1 MAAAS
6 HDGLMTGW
14 GHALAAAA
22 LLAAGVAC
30 AAEPQPWQL
39 ATGYRAEVFHTQNL
53 QQFAKEVGQATGG
66 ALKIEVHPNNQLVS
80 LGEIRAQV
88 ESGRLAAG
96 EVIMTSLVKEV
107 PSAGADSVPFIVGSY
122 EDAKRLWQNQR
133 PVIEQALAQRGL
145 VPLYAVPWPSQGL
158 YTARPIA
165 SVADLKGARMR
176 TYNATTVRIAELL
189 GAQPVDV
196 PMAEVG
202 KALAAGRMDS
212 MITSGVTGV
221 ENKVWDHLKYFYDI
235 KAWFPKNLVL
245 VNKARFEALT
255 PAQREAVRRAAQA
268 AEERGWAASEAASA
282 ASLRELA
289 AHGMRIESPGFEFR
303 NELRRYGDKFSIEW
317 VRATGQEASAIL
329 IPYYTAGVVKGAL
342 VTR

>member
-6 HDGLMTGW
+6 HVGLKAIGRR
-14 GHALAAAA
+14 LFAAA
-22 LLAAGVAC
+22 LLTAGC
-30 AAEPQPWQL
+30 ASAQTTQWQL
-39 ATGYRAEVFHTQNL
+39 ATGYRAEVFHTENL
-53 QQFAKEVGQATGG
+53 RQFARDVAAATGG
-66 ALKIEVHPNNQLVS
+66 ALQIQVRPNAELAK
-80 LGEIRAQV
+80 LGEIRAKV
-88 ESGRLAAG
+88 EAGEVAAG
-96 EVIMTSLVKEV
+96 EVIMTSLVKEL
-107 PSAGADSVPFIVGSY
+107 PTAGADSVPFIVGSY

-158 YTARPIA
+158 YTTRPIG
-165 SVADLKGARMR
+165 SVADLQGAKMR

-245 VNKARFEALT
+245 VNKARFDALT
-255 PAQREAVRRAAQA
+255 AGQREAVRRAAQA

-282 ASLRELA
+282 ASLKELA

-317 VRATGQEASAIL
+317 VRATGSEASAIL

>member
-1 MAAAS
+1 MAACLQAP
-6 HDGLMTGW
+6 
-14 GHALAAAA
+14 
-22 LLAAGVAC
+22 
-30 AAEPQPWQL
+30 AAEPVNWQL
-39 ATGYRAEVFHTQNL
+39 ATGYRAEVFHTESL
-53 QQFAKEVGQATGG
+53 RQFAREVAEVTGG
-66 ALKIEVHPNNQLVS
+66 ALEIQVRPKNELAK
-80 LGEIRAQV
+80 LGEIRANV
-88 ESGRLAAG
+88 EGGEVAAG
-96 EVIMTSLVKEV
+96 EVIMTSLVKEL
-107 PSAGADSVPFIVGSY
+107 PTAGADSVPFIVGSY

-158 YTARPIA
+158 YTTRPIA
-165 SVADLKGARMR
+165 SVADLKGAKMR
-176 TYNATTVRIAELL
+176 TYNAATVRIAELL

-212 MITSGVTGV
+212 MITPGVTGV

-235 KAWFPKNLVL
+235 KAWFPKNLVM
-245 VNKARFEALT
+245 VNKARFDALT
-255 PAQREAVRRAAQA
+255 PGQRKAVRRAAQV

-282 ASLRELA
+282 ASLKELA
-289 AHGMRIESPGFEFR
+289 VHGMRIESPGFESR